1 MNGAAILRMNLT
13 ETNLS
18 GAVIALLVLLTL
30 LMITLYIVRC
40 HTVRIYNWNG
50 RKYCYL
56 GRAVLRSV
64 GGGYQVRIGERMA
77 DLSDTTLYQICP
89 SKGFIRRNR
98 YKELLLCAGKAQ
110 CTLPVE
116 EQMRQSI
123 YYK

>member
-1 MNGAAILRMNLT
+1 MQVQDPLWELALSLSVLGVLVGCLAAAWFIIGRR
-13 ETNLS
+13 
-18 GAVIALLVLLTL
+18 A
-30 LMITLYIVRC
+30 
-40 HTVRIYNWNG
+40 VRIYNWNG

-56 GRAVLRSV
+56 GRAALRAS
-64 GGGYQVRIGERMA
+64 GGGYLVRIGERMA

-98 YKELLLCAGKAQ
+98 YEELLLCAGKAQ

-116 EQMRQSI
+116 ECMRQSI